1 MGSLAMLP
9 PLRQVLRVDLS
20 RSRTLVSRNTM
31 KMPDSSSTRM
41 VASTSTLTKLRHRM
55 MQGLLRRL
63 RTRTLEFPKARP

>member
-41 VASTSTLTKLRHRM
+41 VAST
-55 MQGLLRRL
+55 
-63 RTRTLEFPKARP
+63 